1 MTNETLLLIDGSNL
15 AFRMFFALE
24 RTNLRNK
31 DGEPTWAIYGT
42 LKALFDAMEMIKPT
56 SIAVAFDLPQPSFR
70 HELYEE
76 YKANRPDQMP
86 DDLKA
91 QWGWIKE
98 SFKKF
103 HIPVLEE
110 AGFEADD
117 LIGILTKAAEKEGM
131 KTVILS
137 GDRDLFQLIS
147 DDVKVAAPQRG
158 GGLKLYSPQDVIE
171 ELGIKPSQ
179 VADYKGIAGDS
190 SDNIPG
196 VKGLGPKSAIKL
208 LEDYGDID
216 NIYKNL
222 ENINPTKVQEKLKAQ
237 EDSARLSKHLATIL
251 TEEIHA
257 GQTEAYLKA
266 AKLNLPDTESLID
279 FLKVFEFH
287 SILKKLPVLLKSFNN
302 GDLVKVSINIDEEST
317 DGSNKAFEQVDQEIR
332 RLELSA
338 IIIDSEEKLKELS
351 SELKKVNIFAI
362 DLETTGLNTLN
373 CKIVGWAFA
382 FHKADTNDENI
393 YSYYIPVK
401 QPNETKEVENITISQ
416 GSLFSQH
423 LVTESSTEDSK
434 NTTATLI
441 KVNSELLSHSLVLEY
456 LKPILEN
463 KNQLQIIQNAKF
475 EHKLFKR
482 LGIVTHSNFFDIM
495 LASYVENPSNKH
507 GLKQQSKRILHLRMK
522 EIEELIGT
530 GRKQITLDQVPMNDV
545 ADYAAADAFI
555 TYRLYL
561 YYQKTL
567 NKKQLELLKNIDFPF
582 VEVLTEIENTGVSID
597 TKYFSELSIE
607 LHQKITVLEESI
619 FKLSGKQFNIASP
632 KQLSETLFIELGIK
646 NDGKKNKSG
655 NFSTDQDTLE
665 KLLVEPDLKP
675 EQKTL
680 IEKILEYRSL
690 TKLTSTYVD
699 NLPQLIAKE
708 TQRIHSDFNQ
718 VLTTTGRL
726 SSSNPNLQN
735 IPIKTELGRKVRTG
749 FTTANENNFIVSADY
764 SQIELRVLAHLANEQ
779 ELIRAFQNNEDIH
792 TQTAIKIMDKNPEEI
807 TADDRRIGKTLNFAL
822 VYMQGTFATAQ
833 QLNITNKEA
842 KYFIDKYFEIYSS
855 IKPFMTSIL
864 EFAHENS
871 YVENIF
877 GRRRYFQ
884 NINSNNKML
893 QKEEERQAFNTVI
906 QSAAADIMKQ
916 AMIKI
921 KANLSQNI
929 EPELLSDTVLN
940 ASESFNIPRI
950 ILQVHDE
957 ILIECQEKNLSSVQ
971 NILKDCMENTVELR
985 VPLIANLGFG
995 KNWLEAH

>member
-117 LIGILTKAAEKEGM
+117 LIGILTKAAEKEGL

-158 GGLKLYSPQDVIE
+158 GGLKLYSPQDVVE

-222 ENINPTKVQEKLKAQ
+222 ENIIPAKVQEKLKAQ

-351 SELKKVNIFAI
+351 NELKKVNIFAI

-423 LVTESSTEDSK
+423 LLTESGTEDSK

-680 IEKILEYRSL
+680 IQKILEYRSL

-749 FTTANENNFIVSADY
+749 FTTANKNNFIVSADY
-764 SQIELRVLAHLANEQ
+764 SQIELRVLAHLANEE
-779 ELIRAFQNNEDIH
+779 ELIRAFRNNEDIH
-792 TQTAIKIMDKNPEEI
+792 TQTAIKIMDKNPDEI

-855 IKPFMTSIL
+855 IKPFMASTL

-929 EPELLSDTVLN
+929 EPELINDTVLN
-940 ASESFNIPRI
+940 ASESFNTPRI

-957 ILIECQEKNLSSVQ
+957 ILIECQEKNLSSIQ
-971 NILKDCMENTVELR
+971 NIVKECMENIVELR

>member
-42 LKALFDAMEMIKPT
+42 LKALFDAMEMIKPS
-56 SIAVAFDLPQPSFR
+56 SIAVAFDLPEPSFR
-70 HELYEE
+70 HELYDE
-76 YKANRPDQMP
+76 YKANRPDEMP

-98 SFKKF
+98 SFNRF

-117 LIGILTKAAEKEGM
+117 LIGIITRAAERKNM

-147 DDVKVAAPQRG
+147 DKVRVAAPQRG
-158 GGLKLYSPQDVIE
+158 GGLKLYNPEDVLE
-171 ELGIKPSQ
+171 ELGVKPNQ

-208 LEDYGDID
+208 LEDYGDLE

-222 ENINPTKVQEKLKAQ
+222 ENISPVKVQEKLKAQ

-251 TEEIHA
+251 TDESYV
-257 GQTEAYLKA
+257 GQADLCLEK
-266 AKLNLPDTESLID
+266 AKLNLPDTDSLID
-279 FLKVFEFH
+279 FLKVFEFN

-302 GDLVKVSINIDEEST
+302 GDLVKVSVDIDESIEDSV
-317 DGSNKAFEQVDQEIR
+317 NKAFEQLDQEITK
-332 RLELSA
+332 LEHSA
-338 IIIDSEEKLKELS
+338 VIIDTEEKL
-351 SELKKVNIFAI
+351 SELAAELRNVNIFAI

-382 FHKADTNDENI
+382 FQKLNDEKI

-401 QPNETKEVENITISQ
+401 QPTEEKLLLLETEN
-416 GSLFSQH
+416 
-423 LVTESSTEDSK
+423 SK
-434 NTTATLI
+434 F
-441 KVNSELLSHSLVLEY
+441 LSHSLVLAY

-463 KNQLQIIQNAKF
+463 EQQLQIIQNAKF
-475 EHKLFKR
+475 EHKLFRR
-482 LGIVTHSNFFDIM
+482 LGIKTHSNFFDIM
-495 LASYVENPSNKH
+495 LASYVQNPTNKH

-530 GRKQITLDQVPMNDV
+530 GRKQITLDQVPMKDV

-555 TYRLYL
+555 THKLYA
-561 YYQKTL
+561 YYQRTL
-567 NKKQLELLKNIDFPF
+567 NEKQLELLKVIDFPF
-582 VEVLTEIENTGVSID
+582 VEVLTEMEATGVSID
-597 TKYFSELSIE
+597 TKYFSELSLE
-607 LHQKITVLEESI
+607 LHHRITDIEKEI
-619 FKLSGKQFNIASP
+619 FSSVGKDFNIASP
-632 KQLSETLFIELGIK
+632 KQLSEVLFTDLAIK
-646 NDGKKNKSG
+646 NNGKKNKSG
-655 NFSTDQDTLE
+655 NYSTDQDTLE
-665 KLLVEPDLKP
+665 TLLNSDDLTEK
-675 EQKTL
+675 QKIL
-680 IEKILEYRSL
+680 VGKILEYRSL

-699 NLPQLIAKE
+699 NLPLLIAKE

-718 VLTTTGRL
+718 VLTATGRL
-726 SSSNPNLQN
+726 SSSSPNLQN
-735 IPIKTELGRKVRTG
+735 IPIKTELGRKVRAG
-749 FTTANENNFIVSADY
+749 FIASEGSLILSADY
-764 SQIELRVLAHLANEQ
+764 SQIELRVLAHLADEH
-779 ELIRAFQNNEDIH
+779 ELIRAFQQNEDIH
-792 TQTAIKIMDKNPEEI
+792 TQTAVKIMGKKAEDV
-807 TADDRRIGKTLNFAL
+807 TADDRRLGKTLNFAL

-833 QLNITNKEA
+833 QLGISNKEA

-855 IKPFMTSIL
+855 IKPFMNRTL

-871 YVENIF
+871 YVETMF

-906 QSAAADIMKQ
+906 QSAAADIMKK
-916 AMIKI
+916 AMIDIRLKLP
-921 KANLSQNI
+921 A
-929 EPELLSDTVLN
+929 E
-940 ASESFNIPRI
+940 ARI

-957 ILIECQEKNLSSVQ
+957 LLIETPETSSDSIKNMVQESMESVVT
-971 NILKDCMENTVELR
+971 LK
-985 VPLIANLGFG
+985 VPLLANIGIG
-995 KNWLEAH
+995 RNWLEAH